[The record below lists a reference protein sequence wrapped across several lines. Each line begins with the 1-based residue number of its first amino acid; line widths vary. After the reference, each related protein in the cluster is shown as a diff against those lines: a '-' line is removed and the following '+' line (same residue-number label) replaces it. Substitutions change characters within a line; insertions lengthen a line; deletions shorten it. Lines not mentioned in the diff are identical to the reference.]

1 MKFIENK
8 KLIIVILI
16 LSVFVVSSCS
26 FDSNRSIL
34 AEQKIGDFSRII
46 LINSSSKP
54 AFKFITD
61 LKVKSFS
68 PKWSPNKNN
77 FAFISLENNKT
88 TLWISNN
95 DGTKLEIANN
105 NNRQIKNFQWAPNSK
120 EIAVEFE
127 SIESEG
133 NIFLYSLNL
142 KTFLPIT
149 RSDKVAKLGSW
160 SPDSKWIVYNIEDSI
175 YLSNPKG
182 VNEIF
187 ITKGDDPKWS
197 PNGEYLIFSKSDKN
211 LKSIWIYKNI
221 DKVVENT
228 GKEINKKDYFG
239 ENIHD
244 NLKVNVL
251 EYEWAFG
258 GNKILYINDQE
269 NNKEIY
275 IMDVKSKKIER
286 LTNNKVDE
294 SNIVWSDRYRSVLFT
309 SNAHNNSD
317 IYQMKP
323 DGSSQEII
331 LNSKDNFNFLDW

>member
-8 KLIIVILI
+8 IIIIIISVLSIFVI
-16 LSVFVVSSCS
+16 SSCS
-26 FDSNRSIL
+26 FNSNRTIL
-34 AEQKIGDFSRII
+34 AEQKIGDFSRIV

-54 AFKFITD
+54 SFKFITALD
-61 LKVKSFS
+61 VKSVS

-77 FAFISLENNKT
+77 FAFISIENNKR
-88 TLWISNN
+88 TLWISND
-95 DGTKLEIANN
+95 DGTKLEIANH
-105 NNRQIKNFQWAPNSK
+105 NNRQIEKFEWAPNSN
-120 EIAVEFE
+120 EIAVEFN
-127 SIESEG
+127 SVINEG
-133 NIFLYSLNL
+133 NVFLYSLNS

-149 RSDKVAKLGSW
+149 RSNKVAKLGSW
-160 SPDSKWIVYNIEDSI
+160 SPDSNWIVYNIEDSV

-187 ITKGDDPKWS
+187 ITKGNNPKWS
-197 PNGEYLIFSKSDKN
+197 PNGEYLIFSRLDN
-211 LKSIWIYKNI
+211 QLKSIWIYKNI

-228 GKEINKKDYFG
+228 GKEINKENYFG

-244 NLKVNVL
+244 NLKVNIL
-251 EYEWAFG
+251 EYDWAFG
-258 GNKILYINDQE
+258 GNKVLYTNDQE

-294 SNIVWSDRYRSVLFT
+294 TNIVWSDRYRSILFT

-323 DGSSQEII
+323 NGSSQKII